1 MEVHCIPGGI
11 LDANTYV
18 VHAKD
23 SDMAIVIDPTDGE
36 LLHSFLE
43 SKCLHPIAILLTHGH
58 FDHTSGLVQAARQYG
73 VPVYMHPSDLPMLS
87 DPNLS
92 GLHLFFPDAEFEPW
106 HEINPLSDG
115 QVLQLEDLTV
125 KVLSTPGHSQ
135 GSVCYLIEDCLFT
148 GDTLFK
154 RGYGRTDLWGGS
166 MRALLTSLERLK
178 KLYAGMNVY
187 PGHGEVTTI
196 GAEFRYKR

>member
-1 MEVHCIPGGI
+1 MEVCCIPGGI

-23 SDMAIVIDPTDGE
+23 SDSAIVIDPTDYD
-36 LLHSFLE
+36 LLHSFME
-43 SKCLHPIAILLTHGH
+43 SKGLHPIAILLTHGH
-58 FDHTSGLVQAARQYG
+58 FDHTSGLVQAAQRYNI
-73 VPVYMHPSDLPMLS
+73 PVYMHPSDLPMLS
-87 DPNLS
+87 DPTLS
-92 GLHLFFPDAEFEPW
+92 GLRLFFPDAAFEPW
-106 HEINPLSDG
+106 AEIIPLSDE
-115 QVLQLEDLTV
+115 QVLQLDDLTV

-135 GSVCYLIEDCLFT
+135 GSVCYFIEDCLFT

-178 KLYAGMNVY
+178 KLHFDMKVY
-187 PGHGEVTTI
+187 PGHGESTTI
-196 GAEFRYKR
+196 GAEFRYRR